1 MSVQNA
7 RVCLVY
13 LPRIEF
19 SGIYLLHLSVRMHLS
34 RNLTASASRMQM
46 STPGGLDD
54 NSKIAAM

>member
-1 MSVQNA
+1 MSMQNA

-19 SGIYLLHLSVRMHLS
+19 PGVYLLHLSVWVHLS
-34 RNLTASASRMQM
+34 RNLTASTSRMQM

-54 NSKIAAM
+54 NSKFAAM